1 MKLLNKTE
9 SIVTEVTYTLQDKTS
24 VFYYKEWLND
34 SGKGMDCLMRDK
46 DGSEINDPLL
56 FEEVQEFIDSQE

>member
-1 MKLLNKTE
+1 MELLNKTE

-34 SGKGMDCLMRDK
+34 SGKVIDCLMRDK
-46 DGSEINDPLL
+46 DGYEIDDPLL

>member
-24 VFYYKEWLND
+24 VFYYKEWLDD
-34 SGKGMDCLMRDK
+34 SGKVIDCLMRDK
-46 DGSEINDPLL
+46 DGSEIDDPLL

>member
-1 MKLLNKTE
+1 MELLNKTE
-9 SIVTEVTYTLQDKTS
+9 STVTEVTYTLQDKTS

-34 SGKGMDCLMRDK
+34 SGKVIDCLMRDK
-46 DGSEINDPLL
+46 DGSEIDDPLL

>member
-1 MKLLNKTE
+1 MELLNKTK

-24 VFYYKEWLND
+24 VFYYKEWLDD
-34 SGKGMDCLMRDK
+34 SGKVIDCLMRDK
-46 DGSEINDPLL
+46 DGSEIDDPLL

>member
-1 MKLLNKTE
+1 MELLNKTE
-9 SIVTEVTYTLQDKTS
+9 STVTEVTYTLQDKTS

-34 SGKGMDCLMRDK
+34 SGKVIDCLMRDK

-56 FEEVQEFIDSQE
+56 FEEGQEFIDSQE